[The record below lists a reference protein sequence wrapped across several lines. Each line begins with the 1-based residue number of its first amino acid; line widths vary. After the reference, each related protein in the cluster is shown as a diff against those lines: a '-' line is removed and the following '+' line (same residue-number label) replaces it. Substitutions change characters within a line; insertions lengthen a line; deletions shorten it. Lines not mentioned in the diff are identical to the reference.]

1 MRGLAGLGIGVIL
14 LAVAARATEPVP
26 VAAFRVRPY
35 LQNPAADAM
44 TIRWLS
50 NDDTPGRLT
59 VDGREFVSAPTLSLE
74 LAYQPNE
81 RPDDRLGSAPF
92 LHSIRVTGLEPAT
105 SYPYAVTQGGETV
118 KAILTTAPRPGDV
131 GRGGAVRLFFYADSE
146 TQPESRGSRVEW
158 PPSTSLPGGPRPRW
172 VNGRYPAD
180 ETTGYRMNLALIASR
195 AADSLRVGNP
205 AIVSVVGD
213 LVESGG
219 EQRDW
224 DEFWRHNAGEFGTLA
239 SRVPIVAAL
248 GNHEIFGGPASADP
262 AQDLGGHSG
271 RAALVGAM
279 KFLTY
284 FEHPAN
290 GAADERHEE
299 RYHRLDFGP
308 VALITLDTT
317 NSGADDGA
325 DDTNHDLDRADAPHV
340 PDIAPGSAQYA
351 WLERELAAAQAAGRI
366 IFVQF
371 HHAPYSSG
379 PHGLPPGSG
388 PGENP
393 HSGQPLR
400 GLAPLLHRH
409 GVQAVFSG
417 HDEMYEHSVV
427 EGVHYYDVGIG
438 GDALRGP
445 DEAARN
451 DRQIFLAHDHAPEHW
466 AGNMLESG
474 GKLYGHVEVDV
485 ARRTG
490 HPGFSVTIRPVH
502 VFPVLDAEE
511 SGRITGWERREYDDV
526 VTFDVIPREP
536 LP

>member
-1 MRGLAGLGIGVIL
+1 
-14 LAVAARATEPVP
+14 
-26 VAAFRVRPY
+26 
-35 LQNPAADAM
+35 
-44 TIRWLS
+44 
-50 NDDTPGRLT
+50 
-59 VDGREFVSAPTLSLE
+59 
-74 LAYQPNE
+74 
-81 RPDDRLGSAPF
+81 
-92 LHSIRVTGLEPAT
+92 
-105 SYPYAVTQGGETV
+105 
-118 KAILTTAPRPGDV
+118 
-131 GRGGAVRLFFYADSE
+131 
-146 TQPESRGSRVEW
+146 
-158 PPSTSLPGGPRPRW
+158 
-172 VNGRYPAD
+172 
-180 ETTGYRMNLALIASR
+180 
-195 AADSLRVGNP
+195 
-205 AIVSVVGD
+205 
-213 LVESGG
+213 
-219 EQRDW
+219 
-224 DEFWRHNAGEFGTLA
+224 
-239 SRVPIVAAL
+239 
-248 GNHEIFGGPASADP
+248 
-262 AQDLGGHSG
+262 
-271 RAALVGAM
+271 M

-474 GKLYGHVEVDV
+474 GKHYGHVEVDV